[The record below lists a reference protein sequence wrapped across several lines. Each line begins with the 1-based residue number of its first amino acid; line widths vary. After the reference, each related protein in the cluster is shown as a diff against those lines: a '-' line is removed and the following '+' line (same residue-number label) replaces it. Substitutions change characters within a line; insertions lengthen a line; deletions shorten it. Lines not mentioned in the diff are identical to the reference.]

1 MKDFGRKDTAQ
12 ADLLTFTI
20 QTLASYCTS
29 LITFKLHYS
38 EPLLK
43 GAVLIMGISLKG
55 TPDVLG
61 HCAPSLNPLC
71 QFRTLL
77 KMIRDSNKHCATDLT
92 L

>member
-43 GAVLIMGISLKG
+43 GAILIMGLLMYWVTVPHPLTPSVSLE
-55 TPDVLG
+55 
-61 HCAPSLNPLC
+61 HC
-71 QFRTLL
+71 
-77 KMIRDSNKHCATDLT
+77 
-92 L
+92 